1 MPKMPVRLSQNPQ
14 LSPLSRQ
21 ELKEYIRIRMSH
33 RQNEL
38 IALSWDSSH
47 MIAILYSKCKVTLQP
62 LYVL

>member
-38 IALSWDSSH
+38 IRSLLLTIFVSFVTCDVLRLKLSQ
-47 MIAILYSKCKVTLQP
+47 VT
-62 LYVL
+62 